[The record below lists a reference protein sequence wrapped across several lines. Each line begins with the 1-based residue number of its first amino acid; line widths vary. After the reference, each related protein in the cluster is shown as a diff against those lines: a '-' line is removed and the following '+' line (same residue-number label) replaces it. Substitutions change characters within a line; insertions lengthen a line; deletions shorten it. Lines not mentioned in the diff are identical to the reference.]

1 VKQYLLSSVLLI
13 LLVVFVSSC
22 ASTPEQVVES
32 VVVEDSGSE
41 EPVAES
47 QPDEATEGPVE
58 VPAEEPADETAADVE
73 IAAIPAEPEPEQEP
87 VAESE
92 PEPESEQTSEA
103 PPEEVV
109 PEPEPEPKPEPL
121 APPLLSHEPQRATVG
136 EPVTVSLD
144 QSLYDSVTFDF
155 GDGESQSP
163 EHTYRR
169 FGIKTV
175 RVEVTRQEQTAAAAL
190 RINITGTAG
199 IKLETDTVQHDATWK
214 PLVRATLEA
223 DGDYDAIAILQFGR
237 ELTRI
242 DRQDSYVVPVPYE
255 GTREFSGELFYHGKR
270 VAEIGA
276 VALTGLNAPPRR
288 PSYEGA
294 KFVMASVGEEI
305 QFTVAAEDPNSDTLL
320 FEVKFAPDGSVFDPD
335 TGVFTWTPT
344 AKQKDLFL
352 MNFYVYDVPYNL
364 KSRFV
369 QRGIIVE

>member
-1 VKQYLLSSVLLI
+1 MKQYARSSVLLI
-13 LLVVFVSSC
+13 LLALFVSSC
-22 ASTPEQVVES
+22 ASTTEQIVES
-32 VVVEDSGSE
+32 AVVEDSGSE
-41 EPVAES
+41 EPIAES
-47 QPDEATEGPVE
+47 QPDEASEEPVE
-58 VPAEEPADETAADVE
+58 APAEELVEGAAADVE
-73 IAAIPAEPEPEQEP
+73 IAAVPAAPEPEPEP
-87 VAESE
+87 E
-92 PEPESEQTSEA
+92 PEPASEEPLEA
-103 PPEEVV
+103 PPEEVA
-109 PEPEPEPKPEPL
+109 PEPEPEPEPL
-121 APPLLSHEPQRATVG
+121 APPLLSLEPLRATVG
-136 EPVTVSLD
+136 ELVTVSVD
-144 QSLYDSVTFDF
+144 QSLYDSVAFDF

-163 EHTYRR
+163 EHTYQR

-190 RINITGTAG
+190 RINVTGTAG

-223 DGDYDAIAILQFGR
+223 DGDYDTIAILQFGR

-276 VALTGLNAPPRR
+276 VALTGLNAPPGR
-288 PSYEGA
+288 PFYEGA
-294 KFVMASVGEEI
+294 KFVIATAGEEI
-305 QFTVAAEDPNSDTLL
+305 QFTVAAEDPNNDTLL

-344 AKQKDLFL
+344 AKQKDLYL
-352 MNFYVYDVPYNL
+352 MNFYVYDAPYNL

-369 QRGIIVE
+369 QRGIIVQ